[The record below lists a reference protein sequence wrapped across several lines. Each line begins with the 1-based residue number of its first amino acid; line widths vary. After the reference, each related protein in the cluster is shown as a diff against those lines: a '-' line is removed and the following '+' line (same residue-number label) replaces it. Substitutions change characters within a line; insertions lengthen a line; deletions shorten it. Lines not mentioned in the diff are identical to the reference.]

1 MNNVVKLKQPEVVL
15 DEASTWLAKLD
26 RGLSEEEQL
35 ALQHWMSQ
43 SKEHETTFLH
53 MAKLWD
59 KMDALSRLADIFP
72 ASSAVL
78 SRSVLSREEK
88 ASTALS
94 REEQSRTA
102 LSREERNSKA
112 QSDTA
117 QLKTTQAKTA
127 QAKQTQSKTP
137 QFGTTQSAPPE
148 NSPLENS
155 PPDNSH
161 TAQTARSS
169 FYSVSRQFTGKYAAA
184 ASVLFACLLSIG
196 GAYHYLDTAASREH
210 LANANHVQFESELRT
225 RVGESITQTLADGSI
240 LTLNTNSHVKV
251 TFTQTQRLLALE
263 YGELHIDVA
272 HNPNQPLSVH
282 AGGKVMQAVGT
293 AFNVEYHNNQV
304 ELLVTEGEVRVANID
319 HTSKASDPMRVTR
332 LDQVRL
338 PRSALSLVRGEK
350 SLLGSP
356 ENALT
361 ENAIKVV
368 KVKQSDID
376 AALSWQQ
383 GKLIFR
389 GETLQQ
395 AMKEVSRY
403 TAVTFDIRDAEL
415 AQTHIAG
422 VFNTHDIDALLGAL
436 QQNFNIHFEKQG
448 TQKVI
453 LKKRS

>member
-72 ASSAVL
+72 TSSAVL
-78 SRSVLSREEK
+78 SRSVQSREGK
-88 ASTALS
+88 AS
-94 REEQSRTA
+94 TA
-102 LSREERNSKA
+102 LSREERNSKT

-117 QLKTTQAKTA
+117 QLKSTHAKTA
-127 QAKQTQSKTP
+127 QTKQTQSKTA

-148 NSPLENS
+148 NS
-155 PPDNSH
+155 H

-169 FYSVSRQFTGKYAAA
+169 SYSVSRQFTGKYAAA
-184 ASVLFACLLSIG
+184 ASVLFACLLSIA
-196 GAYHYLDTAASREH
+196 GAYHYLDTTASREH

-225 RVGESITQTLADGSI
+225 RVGESITQTLADGSV

-319 HTSKASDPMRVTR
+319 HTSKASDPMRATR

>member
-35 ALQHWMSQ
+35 ALQHWMNQ

-78 SRSVLSREEK
+78 SRSMLSREGK

-94 REEQSRTA
+94 REEQSRTVQ
-102 LSREERNSKA
+102 SREEKNSKA

-117 QLKTTQAKTA
+117 QLKTTHAKTA
-127 QAKQTQSKTP
+127 HAKQTQSKTA
-137 QFGTTQSAPPE
+137 QLSTTQSALPE
-148 NSPLENS
+148 NGPL
-155 PPDNSH
+155 DNSH
-161 TAQTARSS
+161 TTQTARSS
-169 FYSVSRQFTGKYAAA
+169 SYSVSRQFTGKYAAA

-196 GAYHYLDTAASREH
+196 GAYHYLETTASREH

-225 RVGESITQTLADGSI
+225 RVGESITQTLADGSV

-282 AGGKVMQAVGT
+282 AGGKMMQAVGT

-319 HTSKASDPMRVTR
+319 HTSKASDPMRATR